1 MEGLELLQLVG
12 SLLLVRKESLLVL
25 EDEIVLDVDLH
36 DVKELV
42 TDSSV

>member
-12 SLLLVRKESLLVL
+12 SLLLMRKESLLVL